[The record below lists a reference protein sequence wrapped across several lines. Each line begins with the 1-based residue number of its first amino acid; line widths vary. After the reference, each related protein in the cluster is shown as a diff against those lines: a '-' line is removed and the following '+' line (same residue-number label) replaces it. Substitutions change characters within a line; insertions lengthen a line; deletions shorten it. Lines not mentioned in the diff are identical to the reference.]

1 MSVTPEVH
9 APHCSRVS
17 LVFLVVTRS
26 GTLHCHFPRNARGH
40 LLDQCLPHPY
50 LELASKGSARPRESE
65 PGVWTLQNDPMR

>member
-1 MSVTPEVH
+1 MSVTPEVR

-26 GTLHCHFPRNARGH
+26 GTLHCHFPRDVRGH

-50 LELASKGSARPRESE
+50 LELASKGSTSAHHGSQSLGCGPSKM
-65 PGVWTLQNDPMR
+65 TL